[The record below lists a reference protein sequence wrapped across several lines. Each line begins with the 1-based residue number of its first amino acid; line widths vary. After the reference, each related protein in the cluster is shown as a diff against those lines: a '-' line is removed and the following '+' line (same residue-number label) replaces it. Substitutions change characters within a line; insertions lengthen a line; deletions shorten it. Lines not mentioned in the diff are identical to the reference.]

1 MLKEQINQ
9 DYMEAFKAKDT
20 LKKNLLSVV
29 KGEIQT
35 IEKNQGISNLPDEE
49 VVKILN
55 KTAKSLREI
64 FVTDNSEVLT
74 NVRLELDIIESY
86 LPKQMTQ
93 EEITEM
99 IKALIADGASNLGA
113 IMQGFAILPADKK
126 LVAQIYNQV
135 K

>member
-1 MLKEQINQ
+1 MLKDKINQ
-9 DYMEAFKAKDT
+9 DYMEAFRAKDT

-35 IEKNQGISNLPDEE
+35 IEKNQGITNLPDEE

-74 NVRLELDIIESY
+74 DVRLELDIIESY

-93 EEITEM
+93 EEITEK
-99 IKALIADGASNLGA
+99 IQSLIAEGASNMGE
-113 IMQGFAILPADKK
+113 IMKAFANLPADRK
-126 LVAQIYNQV
+126 LVSQIYTQV

>member
-1 MLKEQINQ
+1 MLKDKINQ

>member
-1 MLKEQINQ
+1 MLKDKINQ

-93 EEITEM
+93 EEITEK
-99 IKALIADGASNLGA
+99 IKSLIEEGASNMGE
-113 IMQGFAILPADKK
+113 IMKAFVNLPADRK
-126 LVAQIYNQV
+126 LVSQIYNQV

>member
-1 MLKEQINQ
+1 MLKDKINQ

-74 NVRLELDIIESY
+74 DVRLELDIIESY

-93 EEITEM
+93 EEITEK
-99 IKALIADGASNLGA
+99 IQSLIAEGASNMGE
-113 IMQGFAILPADKK
+113 IMKAFANLPADRK
-126 LVAQIYNQV
+126 LVSQIYTQV

>member
-1 MLKEQINQ
+1 
-9 DYMEAFKAKDT
+9 
-20 LKKNLLSVV
+20 
-29 KGEIQT
+29 
-35 IEKNQGISNLPDEE
+35 LPDEE